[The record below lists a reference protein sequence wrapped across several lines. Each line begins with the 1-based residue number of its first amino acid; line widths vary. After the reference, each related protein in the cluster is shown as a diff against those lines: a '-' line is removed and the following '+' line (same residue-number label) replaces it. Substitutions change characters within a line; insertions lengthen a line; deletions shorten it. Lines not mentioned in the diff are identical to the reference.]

1 MLQRRGWLHPS
12 LEDQD
17 LAGSDLASL
26 GSRIRKLRGWL
37 SESPKSRK
45 LILATR
51 EKHRQAE
58 YQPAEHL
65 RYEAPSQWSLPAE
78 ARYAV
83 GCEIV
88 SAASEI

>member
-1 MLQRRGWLHPS
+1 
-12 LEDQD
+12 
-17 LAGSDLASL
+17 
-26 GSRIRKLRGWL
+26 
-37 SESPKSRK
+37 
-45 LILATR
+45 
-51 EKHRQAE
+51 
-58 YQPAEHL
+58 L